1 MPDAHAITSFVGF
14 QRYKVVRWKR
24 HHKSWIELWL
34 ECQGSVYRCG
44 GCGEKVFGYR
54 GWVRIRLRDLDLSL
68 HRVYVWEPRRLLD
81 CPKCGVRQAESKIA
95 RPHARCTRRFE
106 RWLFQLT
113 EEMSVKG
120 VSKLAQVDWE
130 TIKDAEIRYIVGL
143 LRKRSLDGITD
154 LGIDEVSEK
163 KGHRYLTLV
172 TDTVKRR
179 VIWVGRGRDRAVLRK
194 FFHWFGKKRTR
205 RIRCVVIDMHDP
217 YELEIR
223 KQCPRAALIYDH
235 FHVIKPMSMA
245 IDDIRR
251 RLQSKLPPAGRRYLK
266 GSRYLLLRNSEN
278 LSKGQHIRLKELLT
292 LPANETLNTA
302 YILKEDLRVIFRWQ
316 DPKQARTELRDW
328 KRRVRESNIPELLE
342 YVKLLDRRRFGIMN
356 FFKHRKTNGLSEGFN
371 NVVKTIKKKAY
382 GFHDWQYFSLKIL
395 RTCGKLENASF
406 ERD

>member
-1 MPDAHAITSFVGF
+1 MPYTHIISSFIGF
-14 QRYKVVRWKR
+14 QSYKVVQWKR

-34 ECQGSVYRCG
+34 EYQGGTYRCG
-44 GCGEKVFGYR
+44 NCGGRINRFHGTV
-54 GWVRIRLRDLDLSL
+54 WVRLRDLNISR
-68 HRVYVWEPRRLLD
+68 HQVYIWELRRRGD
-81 CPKCGVRQAESKIA
+81 CPRCGVRRTESGIA

-106 RWLFQLT
+106 RELFRLT
-113 EEMSVKG
+113 EEMTVKG
-120 VSKLAQVDWE
+120 VSKFAGVDWE
-130 TIKDAEIRYIVGL
+130 MVKEAEIRYIVGL
-143 LRKRSLDGITD
+143 LRKRNLDGISD

-172 TDTVKRR
+172 TDTVKHR

-194 FFHWFGKKRTR
+194 FFHWFGKKRTH

-223 KQCPRAALIYDH
+223 KRCPRAALIYDH
-235 FHVIKPMSMA
+235 FHVIKPLSMA
-245 IDDIRR
+245 IDNIRR
-251 RLQSKLPPAGRRYLK
+251 GLQSELPPAGRLYLK
-266 GSRYLLLRNSEN
+266 GSRYLLLRNRED
-278 LSKGQHIRLKELLT
+278 LTKGQHIRLKELLN

-316 DPKQARTELRDW
+316 DPKRARSELRDW

-342 YVKLLDRRRFGIMN
+342 YVEMLNRRRFGIMN

-382 GFHDWQYFSLKIL
+382 GFHDWQYFRLKIL
-395 RTCGKLENASF
+395 RDCGKLEDASF

>member
-1 MPDAHAITSFVGF
+1 MPYAHVISSFIGL
-14 QRYKVVRWKR
+14 QSCKVVRWKR

-34 ECQGSVYRCG
+34 EFRGKISRCG
-44 GCGEKVFGYR
+44 KCGKKGLKYR
-54 GWVRIRLRDLDLSL
+54 DRAWIRLRDLDISKHL
-68 HRVYVWEPRRLLD
+68 VYVWEPRQRWL
-81 CPKCGVRQAESKIA
+81 CFWCGVRRVESRIA
-95 RPHARCTRRFE
+95 RHHARCTRRFE

-130 TIKDAEIRYIVGL
+130 TVKDAEIRYIVGL
-143 LRKRSLDGITD
+143 LRKRNLDGITD

-235 FHVIKPMSMA
+235 FHVIKPLSMA

-266 GSRYLLLRNSEN
+266 GSRYLLLRNREN
-278 LSKGQHIRLKELLT
+278 LTKGQYIRLEELLT

-302 YILKEDLRVIFRWQ
+302 YILKEDLRVIFRRQ
-316 DPKQARTELRDW
+316 DPKQARAELRDW

-342 YVKLLDRRRFGIMN
+342 YVKMLDRRRFGIMN

-395 RTCGKLENASF
+395 RICGKLGNTSF
-406 ERD
+406 EQD